1 MCPLI
6 ECLSYIC
13 ENRKQ
18 YFIEYSIEILTQIY
32 PLFKETAE
40 RKSLVLRVIDLA
52 TAIIVGAKE
61 WPLTEAYKNIRS
73 IVSS

>member
-13 ENRKQ
+13 ENRKK
-18 YFIEYSIEILTQIY
+18 YFIEYSLEILQQIY
-32 PLFKETAE
+32 PLFKETE

-52 TAIIVGAKE
+52 TAIIVTAREFPESEGFKKVK
-61 WPLTEAYKNIRS
+61 T
-73 IVSS
+73 VSSS